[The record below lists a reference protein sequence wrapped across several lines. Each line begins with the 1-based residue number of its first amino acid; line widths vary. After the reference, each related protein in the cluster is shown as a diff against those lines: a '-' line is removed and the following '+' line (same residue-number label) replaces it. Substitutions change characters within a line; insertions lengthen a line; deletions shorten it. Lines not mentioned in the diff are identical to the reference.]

1 MKTSFEI
8 KEEDNSIEIENI
20 SYMTLIISK
29 SSNENEKDFNWFL
42 TNEEELMQSIIEPI
56 GLKNQ
61 TVNIKD
67 NKFIFEFNIKDKA
80 KTSVAKFVLKQKY
93 SDPNDNK
100 TKKDL
105 PINIKEVPKKPIEP
119 EIFID
124 DSDDLME
131 IDDKELLDF
140 DSDMI
145 ILDKDKVKSIKIKGS
160 VSDDNT

>member
-1 MKTSFEI
+1 
-8 KEEDNSIEIENI
+8 
-20 SYMTLIISK
+20 
-29 SSNENEKDFNWFL
+29 
-42 TNEEELMQSIIEPI
+42 MQSNIEPI
-56 GLKNQ
+56 GLKNK
-61 TVNIKD
+61 TIDPKD
-67 NKFIFEFNIKDKA
+67 NKFIFEYHIKDKA
-80 KTSVAKFVLKQKY
+80 KILVAKFVLKQKY

-105 PINIKEVPKKPIEP
+105 TINIKEVPKKPIEP

-145 ILDKDKVKSIKIKGS
+145 ILEKDKATSI
-160 VSDDNT
+160 

>member
-1 MKTSFEI
+1 MKSSFEI

-20 SYMTLIISK
+20 SYMTLIIGK
-29 SSNENEKDFNWFL
+29 SSNENEKDFNLFL
-42 TNEEELMQSIIEPI
+42 TNEEELMQSNIEPI

-61 TVNIKD
+61 TVYPKN

-93 SDPNDNK
+93 SEPNDNK

-105 PINIKEVPKKPIEP
+105 TINIKEVPKKPIEP

-145 ILDKDKVKSIKIKGS
+145 ILDKDKVTSI
-160 VSDDNT
+160 